1 MHNRSL
7 AIALAVCGL
16 SYGMGAPAEKRD
28 EWKDAMGLR
37 DIPGQPPVNQRF
49 ARRTHGS
56 TRIRSFKRLKNR
68 ARNGS

>member
-16 SYGMGAPAEKRD
+16 SFGMGVPYDKRA

-37 DIPGQPPVNQRF
+37 DIPGQPSVNQRYT
-49 ARRTHGS
+49 RRTHGS
-56 TRIRSFKRLKNR
+56 SRIRAFKRLKNR